1 MKVSQQNPDSN
12 SVNECSVPSDLTASD
27 TDSMSPGSTSTVQDV
42 GGVVA
47 KGKALRDC
55 CVDEVLAGDRVF

>member
-1 MKVSQQNPDSN
+1 M
-12 SVNECSVPSDLTASD
+12 PSDLTASN
-27 TDSMSPGSTSTVQDV
+27 TNNMSTGSTSAVQDV

-55 CVDEVLAGDRVF
+55 CVGEVLAGDRVF

>member
-1 MKVSQQNPDSN
+1 MPSN
-12 SVNECSVPSDLTASD
+12 LTSSD
-27 TDSMSPGSTSTVQDV
+27 TDSMSTGSTSAMQDV

-55 CVDEVLAGDRVF
+55 CVGEVLAGDRVF